1 MYSGTVTFLF
11 TDIEDSTKQWARNPD
26 AMSLALACHDEA
38 LREAI
43 ERNRGN
49 IFKRMGDAFCAA
61 FATAPDALNAAL
73 EAHLDLMKHEWGES
87 GPIRVRIAL
96 HTGIA
101 VERDDDYYGP
111 TVNRVA
117 RILAIG
123 HGQQTLLSRT
133 TYELVRDFLPPGT
146 SLGDLGN
153 HLLKDLA
160 NREHVWQL
168 RHPSL
173 PDKFPPLNSLDYL
186 ATNLPLQATSFVG
199 RNKEL
204 VEIRQALGRTR
215 LLTLTGSGGTGKTRL
230 SLQTGAD
237 VLDQYPDGVWFVA
250 LASLSDSDRV
260 TQTIAET
267 LRIREAR
274 DESILDTLIR
284 SLEDKQMLLIL
295 DNCEHVVEAVALLV
309 DAVLAGCPKMKIL
322 ATSRETLGIAWEKN
336 YRVPSMSVPGLQH
349 PQTPESVG
357 DYESARLFLERAAG
371 GGSDFVVT
379 PGNAAALAR
388 ICRRLDGIPLA
399 IELAAARVSTMT
411 VEMIE
416 ARLDDLFRLLT
427 EGSRTALP
435 RQRTLLATIDWSYDL
450 LEEPEKLILRRLSVF
465 RGGWR
470 FTGKTHKYQ
479 KHFSFFL
486 FTRNS
491 EEMD

>member
-1 MYSGTVTFLF
+1 
-11 TDIEDSTKQWARNPD
+11 
-26 AMSLALACHDEA
+26 
-38 LREAI
+38 
-43 ERNRGN
+43 
-49 IFKRMGDAFCAA
+49 
-61 FATAPDALNAAL
+61 
-73 EAHLDLMKHEWGES
+73 
-87 GPIRVRIAL
+87 
-96 HTGIA
+96 
-101 VERDDDYYGP
+101 
-111 TVNRVA
+111 
-117 RILAIG
+117 
-123 HGQQTLLSRT
+123 
-133 TYELVRDFLPPGT
+133 
-146 SLGDLGN
+146 
-153 HLLKDLA
+153 
-160 NREHVWQL
+160 
-168 RHPSL
+168 
-173 PDKFPPLNSLDYL
+173 
-186 ATNLPLQATSFVG
+186 
-199 RNKEL
+199 
-204 VEIRQALGRTR
+204 
-215 LLTLTGSGGTGKTRL
+215 
-230 SLQTGAD
+230 
-237 VLDQYPDGVWFVA
+237 VA

-357 DYESARLFLERAAG
+357 DYESARLFL
-371 GGSDFVVT
+371 
-379 PGNAAALAR
+379 AALAR